1 VPGAASF
8 PLKMMLWLPLALL
21 LELLALV
28 THLQALSV
36 TSGVL
41 LVLFFTLHWRSLM
54 PYPRRLGG
62 VTLAL
67 LGYWLLS
74 GQANASQAARMLS
87 SAAYYG
93 AFIGALG
100 LMHCLVR
107 RLHQLNELHR
117 LLLAGPRAWLYPGYL
132 LSSFAISSV
141 LSFGMLN
148 LICGSLERHL
158 ERRPYSERQRRE
170 GRRGVMVTA
179 LRGFALVPLL
189 APTSVAVAILTREL
203 PGLSWSALLPFGLLG
218 GLILLVFGWPS
229 ENRRLQQLVALTD
242 EPAAAGAQTG
252 GQLRGLL
259 LGSLV
264 GIGLIALL
272 AALTWLSATQAAMLL
287 VPVAVVAVLL
297 WQGNPARRVL
307 GEISETLTG
316 MRNETFIF
324 ASSALLAGLVAAVV
338 PVQHL
343 AGHLSNTPSVLFAL
357 GTLGALAVVALALLG
372 VAPLISLNLCAALL
386 AQLAGAGLAVTQP
399 AVALL
404 FGFSLAMLLS
414 PYGPSALL
422 LARHAQLSPWRIAVG
437 WNGRFVLQVLL
448 PLLLVPLLA

>member
-1 VPGAASF
+1 MTA
-8 PLKMMLWLPLALL
+8 LLPLALL
-21 LELLALV
+21 FELLALV
-28 THLQALSV
+28 TRLQPLSV
-36 TSGVL
+36 ISGAL
-41 LVLFFTLHWRSLM
+41 LAVFFVWHWRSLM
-54 PYPRRLGG
+54 PYPRRLGV

-74 GQANASQAARMLS
+74 GEASWQQGARMLS
-87 SAAYYG
+87 SAAYYA

-100 LMHCLVR
+100 LMHCLVK
-107 RLHQLNELHR
+107 RLHQLSELHR

-132 LSSFAISSV
+132 ISTFAISSI

-158 ERRPYSERQRRE
+158 ERRPYSEDQRRE

-189 APTSVAVAILTREL
+189 APTSVAVAILTREI
-203 PGLSWSALLPFGLLG
+203 PGLSWSSLLPFGLLG
-218 GLILLVFGWPS
+218 GVLLLLFGWPA
-229 ENRRLQQLVALTD
+229 ENRRLQHLVSHSVT
-242 EPAAAGAQTG
+242 EPQARPKQSG
-252 GQLRGLL
+252 GSFRGLL
-259 LGSLV
+259 IGSLI
-264 GIGLIALL
+264 GILLIAML

-287 VPVAVVAVLL
+287 VPLAVIAILL
-297 WQGNPARRVL
+297 WQRIAPRQVF
-307 GEISETLTG
+307 GEISDTLIG

-324 ASSALLAGLVAAVV
+324 ASAALLAGLVAAVL
-338 PVQHL
+338 PVH
-343 AGHLSNTPSVLFAL
+343 HLSDNLAATPLVLFGLGAL
-357 GTLGALAVVALALLG
+357 GTLAVIALALLG
-372 VAPLISLNLCAALL
+372 VAPLISLNICAALL
-386 AQLAGAGLAVTQP
+386 AQLASQGVAVMQP

-437 WNGRFVLQVLL
+437 WNGRFVLSVLL

>member
-1 VPGAASF
+1 MTA
-8 PLKMMLWLPLALL
+8 LLPLALL
-21 LELLALV
+21 FELLALV
-28 THLQALSV
+28 SHVQLLSV
-36 TSGVL
+36 VSGVL
-41 LVLFFTLHWRSLM
+41 LVIFFVWHWRSLM
-54 PYPRRLGG
+54 PYPRRLGM

-67 LGYWLLS
+67 LAYWLLS
-74 GQANASQAARMLS
+74 GEASWQHGARMLS
-87 SAAYYG
+87 SAAYYA

-100 LMHCLVR
+100 LMHCLVK
-107 RLHQLNELHR
+107 RLKQLSELHR

-132 LSSFAISSV
+132 MSTFAISSV

-148 LICGSLERHL
+148 LICGSLESHL
-158 ERRPYSERQRRE
+158 ERRRYSDTQRRE

-203 PGLSWSALLPFGLLG
+203 PGLSWSMLLPFGLLG
-218 GLILLVFGWPS
+218 GLLLLLFGWPT
-229 ENRRLQQLVALTD
+229 ENRRLVQLIDHPPEPDAAPNAL
-242 EPAAAGAQTG
+242 PRNGN
-252 GQLRGLL
+252 LRGLL
-259 LGSLV
+259 IGSLI
-264 GIGLIALL
+264 GIALIALL

-287 VPVAVVAVLL
+287 VPTSVIVILL
-297 WQGNPARRVL
+297 WQRNAPRQVFS
-307 GEISETLTG
+307 EIGETLIG

-324 ASSALLAGLVAAVV
+324 ASAALLAGLVASVL
-338 PVQHL
+338 PVHHL
-343 AGHLSNTPSVLFAL
+343 AGQLGNTSLALFAL
-357 GTLGALAVVALALLG
+357 GTFGALAIMALALLG

-386 AQLAGAGLAVTQP
+386 AQLASQGLDVMQP

-437 WNGRFVLQVLL
+437 WNGRFVLSVLL

>member
-1 VPGAASF
+1 MTA
-8 PLKMMLWLPLALL
+8 LLPLALL
-21 LELLALV
+21 FELLALV
-28 THLQALSV
+28 SHVQLLSV
-36 TSGVL
+36 VSGVL
-41 LVLFFTLHWRSLM
+41 LVIFFVWHWRSLM
-54 PYPRRLGG
+54 PYPRRLGM

-67 LGYWLLS
+67 LAYWLLS
-74 GQANASQAARMLS
+74 GEASWQHGARMLS
-87 SAAYYG
+87 SAAYYA

-100 LMHCLVR
+100 LMHCLVK
-107 RLHQLNELHR
+107 RLKQLSELHR

-132 LSSFAISSV
+132 MSTFAISSV

-148 LICGSLERHL
+148 LICGSLESHL
-158 ERRPYSERQRRE
+158 ERRRYSDTQRHE

-203 PGLSWSALLPFGLLG
+203 PGLSWSMLLPFGLIG
-218 GLILLVFGWPS
+218 GLLLLLFGWPT
-229 ENRRLQQLVALTD
+229 ENRRLVQLIDHPPEPEAAPNAL
-242 EPAAAGAQTG
+242 PPNSN
-252 GQLRGLL
+252 LRGLL
-259 LGSLV
+259 IGSLI
-264 GIGLIALL
+264 GIALIALL

-287 VPVAVVAVLL
+287 VPTSVIVILL
-297 WQGNPARRVL
+297 WQRNAPRQVFS
-307 GEISETLTG
+307 EIGETLIG

-324 ASSALLAGLVAAVV
+324 ASAALLAGLVAAVL
-338 PVQHL
+338 PVHHL
-343 AGHLSNTPSVLFAL
+343 AGQLGNTPLALFAL
-357 GTLGALAVVALALLG
+357 GTFGALAIMALALLG

-386 AQLAGAGLAVTQP
+386 AQLASQGLDVMQP

-437 WNGRFVLQVLL
+437 WNGRFVLSVLL

>member
-1 VPGAASF
+1 MSV
-8 PLKMMLWLPLALL
+8 LLPLALL
-21 LELLALV
+21 FELLALI
-28 THLQALSV
+28 TRLQPLSV
-36 TSGVL
+36 ASGIL
-41 LVLFFTLHWRSLM
+41 LAVFFVWHWRSLM
-54 PYPRRLGG
+54 PYPRRLAM

-74 GQANASQAARMLS
+74 GGANWQQAARMLS
-87 SAAYYG
+87 SAAYYA

-100 LMHCLVR
+100 LMHCLVK
-107 RLHQLNELHR
+107 RLRQLSDLHR

-132 LSSFAISSV
+132 MSTFAISSV

-148 LICGSLERHL
+148 LICGSLENHL
-158 ERRPYSERQRRE
+158 ERRPYSDAQRHE

-203 PGLSWSALLPFGLLG
+203 PGLSWSALLPFGLIG
-218 GLILLVFGWPS
+218 GLLLLLFGWPT
-229 ENRRLQQLVALTD
+229 ENRRLQQLAGQPVVD
-242 EPAAAGAQTG
+242 PATQSG
-252 GQLRGLL
+252 GSLRGLFI
-259 LGSLV
+259 GSLI
-264 GIGLIALL
+264 GIVLIAVL

-287 VPVAVVAVLL
+287 VPLSVVVILL
-297 WQGNPARRVL
+297 WQRTAPRQVFREVND
-307 GEISETLTG
+307 TLLG

-324 ASSALLAGLVAAVV
+324 ASSALLAGLVAAIL
-338 PVQHL
+338 PVHHL
-343 AGHLSNTPSVLFAL
+343 ADHLGDTPLALFAVGAV
-357 GTLGALAVVALALLG
+357 GTLAIMALALLG

-386 AQLAGAGLAVTQP
+386 AQLASQGLAVLQP

-437 WNGRFVLQVLL
+437 WNGRFVLSVLI

>member
-1 VPGAASF
+1 MTA
-8 PLKMMLWLPLALL
+8 LLPLALL
-21 LELLALV
+21 FELLALV
-28 THLQALSV
+28 SHVQLLSV
-36 TSGVL
+36 VSGVL
-41 LVLFFTLHWRSLM
+41 LVIFFVWHWRSLM
-54 PYPRRLGG
+54 PYPRRLGM

-67 LGYWLLS
+67 LAYWLLS
-74 GQANASQAARMLS
+74 GEASWQHGARMLS
-87 SAAYYG
+87 SAAYYA

-100 LMHCLVR
+100 LMHCLVK
-107 RLHQLNELHR
+107 RLKQLSELHR

-132 LSSFAISSV
+132 MSTFAISSV

-148 LICGSLERHL
+148 LICGSLESHL
-158 ERRPYSERQRRE
+158 ERRRYSDTQRHE

-203 PGLSWSALLPFGLLG
+203 PGLSWSMLLPFGLLG
-218 GLILLVFGWPS
+218 GLLLLLFGWPT
-229 ENRRLQQLVALTD
+229 ENRRLVQLIDHPPEPEAAPNAL
-242 EPAAAGAQTG
+242 PRNGN
-252 GQLRGLL
+252 LRGLL
-259 LGSLV
+259 IGSLI
-264 GIGLIALL
+264 GIALIALL

-287 VPVAVVAVLL
+287 VPTSVIVILL
-297 WQGNPARRVL
+297 WQRNAPRQVFS
-307 GEISETLTG
+307 EIGETLIG

-324 ASSALLAGLVAAVV
+324 ASAALLAGLVAAVL
-338 PVQHL
+338 PVHHL
-343 AGHLSNTPSVLFAL
+343 AGQLGNTPLALFAL
-357 GTLGALAVVALALLG
+357 GTFGALAIMALALLG

-386 AQLAGAGLAVTQP
+386 AQLASQGLDVMQP

-437 WNGRFVLQVLL
+437 WNGRFVLSVLL

>member
-1 VPGAASF
+1 MTA
-8 PLKMMLWLPLALL
+8 LLPLALL
-21 LELLALV
+21 FELLALV
-28 THLQALSV
+28 SHVQLLSV
-36 TSGVL
+36 VSGVL
-41 LVLFFTLHWRSLM
+41 LVIFFVWHWRSLM
-54 PYPRRLGG
+54 PYPRRLGM

-67 LGYWLLS
+67 LAYWLLS
-74 GQANASQAARMLS
+74 GEASWQHGARMLS
-87 SAAYYG
+87 SAAYYA

-100 LMHCLVR
+100 LMHCLVK
-107 RLHQLNELHR
+107 RLKQLSELHR

-132 LSSFAISSV
+132 MSTFAISSV

-148 LICGSLERHL
+148 LICGSLESHL
-158 ERRPYSERQRRE
+158 ERRRYSDTQRHE

-203 PGLSWSALLPFGLLG
+203 PGLSWSMLLPFGLLG
-218 GLILLVFGWPS
+218 GLLLLLFGWPT
-229 ENRRLQQLVALTD
+229 ENRRLVQLIDHPSEPEAAPNAL
-242 EPAAAGAQTG
+242 PPNSN
-252 GQLRGLL
+252 LRGLL
-259 LGSLV
+259 IGSLI
-264 GIGLIALL
+264 GIALIALL

-287 VPVAVVAVLL
+287 VPTSVIVILL
-297 WQGNPARRVL
+297 WQRNAPRQVFS
-307 GEISETLTG
+307 EIGETLIG

-324 ASSALLAGLVAAVV
+324 ASAALLAGLVAAVL
-338 PVQHL
+338 PVHHL
-343 AGHLSNTPSVLFAL
+343 AGQLGNTSLALFAL
-357 GTLGALAVVALALLG
+357 GTFGALAIMALALLG

-386 AQLAGAGLAVTQP
+386 AQLASQGLDVMQP

-437 WNGRFVLQVLL
+437 WNGRFVLSVLL

>member
-1 VPGAASF
+1 MTA
-8 PLKMMLWLPLALL
+8 LLPLALL
-21 LELLALV
+21 FELLAL
-28 THLQALSV
+28 TTQFQPLSV
-36 TSGVL
+36 ISGSL
-41 LVLFFTLHWRSLM
+41 LTVFFVWHWRSLM
-54 PYPRRLGG
+54 PYPRRLGM

-67 LGYWLLS
+67 FGYWLLA
-74 GQANASQAARMLS
+74 GDASWQQGARMLS
-87 SAAYYG
+87 SAAYYA

-100 LMHCLVR
+100 LMHCLVK
-107 RLHQLNELHR
+107 RLKKLSELHR

-132 LSSFAISSV
+132 MSTFAISSV

-148 LICGSLERHL
+148 LICGSLESHL
-158 ERRPYSERQRRE
+158 EQRRYSDKQRRE

-203 PGLSWSALLPFGLLG
+203 PGLSWSMLLPFGLIG
-218 GLILLVFGWPS
+218 GLLLLLFGWPT
-229 ENRRLQQLVALTD
+229 ENRRLLQLIDHPPAHEPNAQQ
-242 EPAAAGAQTG
+242 PSGS
-252 GQLRGLL
+252 LRGLL
-259 LGSLV
+259 IGSLI
-264 GIGLIALL
+264 GIALIAVL

-287 VPVAVVAVLL
+287 VPIVVIVILL
-297 WQGNPARRVL
+297 WQRIAPRQVFS
-307 GEISETLTG
+307 EVSETLIG

-324 ASSALLAGLVAAVV
+324 ASAALLAGLVAAVL
-338 PVQHL
+338 PVHHL
-343 AGHLSNTPSVLFAL
+343 AGQLGSTPLVLFAL
-357 GTLGALAVVALALLG
+357 GTFGALAIMALALLG

-386 AQLAGAGLAVTQP
+386 AQLASQGLDVMQP

-422 LARHAQLSPWRIAVG
+422 LARYAQLSPWRIAVG
-437 WNGRFVLQVLL
+437 WNGRFVLSVLL

>member
-1 VPGAASF
+1 MTA
-8 PLKMMLWLPLALL
+8 LLPLALL
-21 LELLALV
+21 FELLALV
-28 THLQALSV
+28 SHVQLLSV
-36 TSGVL
+36 VSGVL
-41 LVLFFTLHWRSLM
+41 LVIFFVWHWRSLM
-54 PYPRRLGG
+54 PYPRRLGM

-67 LGYWLLS
+67 LAYWLLS
-74 GQANASQAARMLS
+74 GEASWQHGARMLS
-87 SAAYYG
+87 SAAYYA

-100 LMHCLVR
+100 LMHCLVK
-107 RLHQLNELHR
+107 RLKQLSELHR

-132 LSSFAISSV
+132 MSTFAISSV

-148 LICGSLERHL
+148 LICGSLESHL
-158 ERRPYSERQRRE
+158 ERRRYSDTQRRE

-203 PGLSWSALLPFGLLG
+203 PGLSWSMLLPFGLLG
-218 GLILLVFGWPS
+218 GLLLLLFGWPT
-229 ENRRLQQLVALTD
+229 ENRRLVQLIDHPPEPEAAPNAL
-242 EPAAAGAQTG
+242 PRNGN
-252 GQLRGLL
+252 LRGLL
-259 LGSLV
+259 IGSLI
-264 GIGLIALL
+264 GIALIALL

-287 VPVAVVAVLL
+287 VPTSVIVILL
-297 WQGNPARRVL
+297 WQRNAPRQVFS
-307 GEISETLTG
+307 EIGETLIG

-324 ASSALLAGLVAAVV
+324 ASAALLAGLVAAVL
-338 PVQHL
+338 PVHHL
-343 AGHLSNTPSVLFAL
+343 AGQLGNTSLALFAL
-357 GTLGALAVVALALLG
+357 GTFGALAIMALALLG

-386 AQLAGAGLAVTQP
+386 AQLASQGLDVMQP

-437 WNGRFVLQVLL
+437 WNGRFVLSVLL

>member
-1 VPGAASF
+1 MTV
-8 PLKMMLWLPLALL
+8 LLPLALL
-21 LELLALV
+21 FELLALL
-28 THLQALSV
+28 TQLQPLSV
-36 TSGVL
+36 ISGTL
-41 LVLFFTLHWRSLM
+41 LVLFFVRHWRSLM
-54 PYPRRLGG
+54 PYPRRLGM
-62 VTLAL
+62 VTLAV

-74 GQANASQAARMLS
+74 DEANWQQGARLLS
-87 SAAYYG
+87 SAAYYA

-100 LMHCLVR
+100 LMHCLVK
-107 RLHQLNELHR
+107 RLKQLSELHR
-117 LLLAGPRAWLYPGYL
+117 LLLSGPRAWLYPGYL
-132 LSSFAISSV
+132 MSTFPISSV

-158 ERRPYSERQRRE
+158 ERRPYSDSQRRE

-203 PGLSWSALLPFGLLG
+203 PGLSWSTLLPFGLLG
-218 GLILLVFGWPS
+218 GLLLLLFGWPT
-229 ENRRLQQLVALTD
+229 ENRRLLQLTD
-242 EPAAAGAQTG
+242 QPPVEPGADSRQASG
-252 GQLRGLL
+252 SLRGLL
-259 LGSLV
+259 FGSLI
-264 GIGLIALL
+264 GILLIALL

-287 VPVAVVAVLL
+287 VPMAVIVILF
-297 WQGNPARRVL
+297 WQGIAPRQVFS
-307 GEISETLTG
+307 EVSETLIG

-324 ASSALLAGLVAAVV
+324 ASAALLAGLVAAVL
-338 PVQHL
+338 PVHHL
-343 AGHLSNTPSVLFAL
+343 ADQLGSTPLALFAL
-357 GTLGALAVVALALLG
+357 GTFGALAVMALALLG

-386 AQLAGAGLAVTQP
+386 AQLASQGLAVMQP

-437 WNGRFVLQVLL
+437 WNGRFVLRVLL
-448 PLLLVPLLA
+448 PLLLIPLLA

>member
-1 VPGAASF
+1 MTA
-8 PLKMMLWLPLALL
+8 LLPLALL
-21 LELLALV
+21 FELLALI
-28 THLQALSV
+28 TRLQPLSV
-36 TSGVL
+36 ISGAL
-41 LVLFFTLHWRSLM
+41 LAAFFVWHWRSLM
-54 PYPRRLGG
+54 PYPRRLGM

-74 GQANASQAARMLS
+74 GEANWQQGARMLS
-87 SAAYYG
+87 SAAYYA

-100 LMHCLVR
+100 LMHCLVK
-107 RLHQLNELHR
+107 RLRQLSELHR

-132 LSSFAISSV
+132 MSTFAISSV

-148 LICGSLERHL
+148 LICGSLENHL
-158 ERRPYSERQRRE
+158 ERRPYSGAQRRE

-218 GLILLVFGWPS
+218 GLLLLLFGWPT
-229 ENRRLQQLVALTD
+229 ENRRLQQLTD
-242 EPAAAGAQTG
+242 QPVVDPSSQSGDS
-252 GQLRGLL
+252 LRGLFI
-259 LGSLV
+259 GSLI
-264 GIGLIALL
+264 GIMLIAML

-287 VPVAVVAVLL
+287 VPLAVIVILL
-297 WQGNPARRVL
+297 WQRIAPRQVL
-307 GEISETLTG
+307 GEVSETLVG

-324 ASSALLAGLVAAVV
+324 ASSALLAGLVAAIL
-338 PVQHL
+338 PVHHL
-343 AGHLSNTPSVLFAL
+343 ADHLGHTPLALFGLGAI
-357 GTLGALAVVALALLG
+357 GTLAIMALALLG

-386 AQLAGAGLAVTQP
+386 AQLASQGMPVMQP

-437 WNGRFVLQVLL
+437 WNGRFVLSVLI

>member
-1 VPGAASF
+1 MTA
-8 PLKMMLWLPLALL
+8 LLPLALL
-21 LELLALV
+21 FELLALV
-28 THLQALSV
+28 SHVQLLSV
-36 TSGVL
+36 VSGVL
-41 LVLFFTLHWRSLM
+41 LVIFFVWHWRSLM
-54 PYPRRLGG
+54 PYPRRLGM

-67 LGYWLLS
+67 LAYWLLS
-74 GQANASQAARMLS
+74 GEASWQHGARMLS
-87 SAAYYG
+87 SAAYYA

-100 LMHCLVR
+100 LMHCLVK
-107 RLHQLNELHR
+107 RLKQLSELHR

-132 LSSFAISSV
+132 MSTFAISSV

-148 LICGSLERHL
+148 LICGSLESHL
-158 ERRPYSERQRRE
+158 ERRRYSDTQRRE

-203 PGLSWSALLPFGLLG
+203 PGLSWSMLLPFGLLG
-218 GLILLVFGWPS
+218 GLLLLLFGWPT
-229 ENRRLQQLVALTD
+229 ENRRLVQLIDHPPEPEAAPNAL
-242 EPAAAGAQTG
+242 PRNGN
-252 GQLRGLL
+252 LRGLL
-259 LGSLV
+259 IGSLI
-264 GIGLIALL
+264 GIALIALL

-287 VPVAVVAVLL
+287 VPTSVIVILL
-297 WQGNPARRVL
+297 WQRNAPRQVF
-307 GEISETLTG
+307 GEIGETLIG

-324 ASSALLAGLVAAVV
+324 ASAALLAGLVASVL
-338 PVQHL
+338 PVHHL
-343 AGHLSNTPSVLFAL
+343 AGQLGNTSLALFAL
-357 GTLGALAVVALALLG
+357 GTFGALAIMALALLG

-386 AQLAGAGLAVTQP
+386 AQLASQGLDVMQP

-437 WNGRFVLQVLL
+437 WNGRFVLSVLL

>member
-1 VPGAASF
+1 MTA
-8 PLKMMLWLPLALL
+8 LLPLALL
-21 LELLALV
+21 FELLALV
-28 THLQALSV
+28 SHVQLLSV
-36 TSGVL
+36 VSGVL
-41 LVLFFTLHWRSLM
+41 LLIFFVWHWRSLM
-54 PYPRRLGG
+54 PYPRRLGM

-67 LGYWLLS
+67 LAYWLLS
-74 GQANASQAARMLS
+74 GEASWQHGARMLS
-87 SAAYYG
+87 SAAYYA

-100 LMHCLVR
+100 LMHCLVK
-107 RLHQLNELHR
+107 RLKQLSELHR

-132 LSSFAISSV
+132 MSTFAISSV

-148 LICGSLERHL
+148 LICGSLESHL
-158 ERRPYSERQRRE
+158 ERRRYSDTQRHE

-203 PGLSWSALLPFGLLG
+203 PGLSWSMLLPFGLLG
-218 GLILLVFGWPS
+218 GLLLLLFGWPT
-229 ENRRLQQLVALTD
+229 ENRRLVQLIDHPPEPEAAPNAL
-242 EPAAAGAQTG
+242 PRNGN
-252 GQLRGLL
+252 LRGLL
-259 LGSLV
+259 IGSLI
-264 GIGLIALL
+264 GIALIALL

-287 VPVAVVAVLL
+287 VPTAVIVILL
-297 WQGNPARRVL
+297 WQRNAPRQVF
-307 GEISETLTG
+307 GEIGETLIG

-324 ASSALLAGLVAAVV
+324 ASAALLAGLVAAVL
-338 PVQHL
+338 PVHHL
-343 AGHLSNTPSVLFAL
+343 AGQLGNTSLALFAL
-357 GTLGALAVVALALLG
+357 GTFGALAIMALALLG

-386 AQLAGAGLAVTQP
+386 AQLASQGLDVMQP

-437 WNGRFVLQVLL
+437 WNGRFVLSVLL

>member
-1 VPGAASF
+1 MSV
-8 PLKMMLWLPLALL
+8 LLPLALL
-21 LELLALV
+21 FELLALI
-28 THLQALSV
+28 TRLQPLSV
-36 TSGVL
+36 ASGIL
-41 LVLFFTLHWRSLM
+41 LAVFFVWHWRSLM
-54 PYPRRLGG
+54 PYPRRLAM

-74 GQANASQAARMLS
+74 GGANWQQAANMLS
-87 SAAYYG
+87 SAAYYA

-100 LMHCLVR
+100 LMHCLVK
-107 RLHQLNELHR
+107 RLQQLSDLHR

-132 LSSFAISSV
+132 MSTFAISSV

-148 LICGSLERHL
+148 LICGSLESHL
-158 ERRPYSERQRRE
+158 ERRPYSDAQRHE

-203 PGLSWSALLPFGLLG
+203 PGLSWSALLPFGLIG
-218 GLILLVFGWPS
+218 GLLLLLFGWPT
-229 ENRRLQQLVALTD
+229 ENRRLRQLADQPVVDSSMQSTQ
-242 EPAAAGAQTG
+242 PG
-252 GQLRGLL
+252 GSLRGLFI
-259 LGSLV
+259 GSLI
-264 GIGLIALL
+264 GIVLIAVL

-287 VPVAVVAVLL
+287 VPLAVIVILL
-297 WQGNPARRVL
+297 WQGTAPRQVFREV
-307 GEISETLTG
+307 SDTLLG

-324 ASSALLAGLVAAVV
+324 ASSALLAGLVAAIL
-338 PVQHL
+338 PVHHL
-343 AGHLSNTPSVLFAL
+343 ADHLGDIPLALFGLGAI
-357 GTLGALAVVALALLG
+357 GTLAIMALALLG
-372 VAPLISLNLCAALL
+372 VAPLISLNLCASLL
-386 AQLAGAGLAVTQP
+386 AQLASQGLAVLQP

-437 WNGRFVLQVLL
+437 WNGRFVLSVLI

>member
-1 VPGAASF
+1 MTA
-8 PLKMMLWLPLALL
+8 LLPLALL
-21 LELLALV
+21 FELLALV
-28 THLQALSV
+28 SHVRLLSV
-36 TSGVL
+36 VSGVL
-41 LVLFFTLHWRSLM
+41 LVIFFVWHWRSLM
-54 PYPRRLGG
+54 PYPRRLGM

-67 LGYWLLS
+67 LAYWLLS
-74 GQANASQAARMLS
+74 GEASWQHGARMLS
-87 SAAYYG
+87 SAAYYA

-100 LMHCLVR
+100 LMHCLVK
-107 RLHQLNELHR
+107 RLKQLSELHR

-132 LSSFAISSV
+132 MSTFAISSV

-148 LICGSLERHL
+148 LICGSLESHL
-158 ERRPYSERQRRE
+158 ERRRYSDTQRRE

-203 PGLSWSALLPFGLLG
+203 PGLSWSMLLPFGLLG
-218 GLILLVFGWPS
+218 GLLLLLFGWPT
-229 ENRRLQQLVALTD
+229 ENRRLVQLIDHPPEPEAAPNAL
-242 EPAAAGAQTG
+242 PPNSN
-252 GQLRGLL
+252 LRGLL
-259 LGSLV
+259 IGSLI
-264 GIGLIALL
+264 GIALIALL

-287 VPVAVVAVLL
+287 VPTSVIVILL
-297 WQGNPARRVL
+297 WQRNAPRQVFS
-307 GEISETLTG
+307 EIGETLIG

-324 ASSALLAGLVAAVV
+324 ASAALLAGLVAAVL
-338 PVQHL
+338 PVHHL
-343 AGHLSNTPSVLFAL
+343 AGQLGNTSLALFAL
-357 GTLGALAVVALALLG
+357 GTFGALAIMALALLG

-386 AQLAGAGLAVTQP
+386 AQLASQGLDVMQP

-437 WNGRFVLQVLL
+437 WNGRFVLSVLL

>member
-1 VPGAASF
+1 MTA
-8 PLKMMLWLPLALL
+8 LLPLALL
-21 LELLALV
+21 FELLALL
-28 THLQALSV
+28 TRLQALSV
-36 TSGVL
+36 ASGAL
-41 LVLFFTLHWRSLM
+41 LVLFFVWHWRSLM
-54 PYPRRLGG
+54 PYPQRLGL
-62 VTLAL
+62 VTLMV

-74 GQANASQAARMLS
+74 GMANWQQAARLLS
-87 SAAYYG
+87 AAAYYG

-107 RLHQLNELHR
+107 RLEQLSELHR
-117 LLLAGPRAWLYPGYL
+117 ILLAGPRAWLYPGYL
-132 LSSFAISSV
+132 MSTFAISSV

-148 LICGSLERHL
+148 LICGSLENHL
-158 ERRPYSERQRRE
+158 ARRPYTDGQRRE

-203 PGLSWSALLPFGLLG
+203 PGLSWGALLPFGLLG
-218 GLILLVFGWPS
+218 GVILLLFGWS
-229 ENRRLQQLVALTD
+229 TENRRLQQLVEHSRIEAEDGSGKTS
-242 EPAAAGAQTG
+242 GS
-252 GQLRGLL
+252 LRGLL
-259 LGSLV
+259 IGSL
-264 GIGLIALL
+264 IGVLLIALL

-287 VPVAVVAVLL
+287 VPSAVIVILL
-297 WQGNPARRVL
+297 WQGTAPVKVF
-307 GEISETLTG
+307 GEVRDTLVG

-324 ASSALLAGLVAAVV
+324 ASSALLAGLVAAVL
-338 PVQHL
+338 PVHHL
-343 AGHLSNTPSVLFAL
+343 ADQLGNTPLALFAL
-357 GTLGALAVVALALLG
+357 GTCGALAVIALALLG

-386 AQLAGAGLAVTQP
+386 AQLASQGLAVMQP

-437 WNGRFVLQVLL
+437 WNGRFVLSVLL
-448 PLLLVPLLA
+448 PLLLIPLLA

>member
-1 VPGAASF
+1 MTT
-8 PLKMMLWLPLALL
+8 LLPLALL
-21 LELLALV
+21 FELLALI
-28 THLQALSV
+28 TLFQPLSV
-36 TSGVL
+36 ISGVL
-41 LVLFFTLHWRSLM
+41 LAAFFVWHWRSLM
-54 PYPRRLGG
+54 PYPRRLGI
-62 VTLAL
+62 VTLAV
-67 LGYWLLS
+67 LGYWLLF
-74 GQANASQAARMLS
+74 GDASWQQGARLLS

-100 LMHCLVR
+100 LMHCLVK
-107 RLHQLNELHR
+107 RLRQLSELHR

-132 LSSFAISSV
+132 MSTFAISSV

-148 LICGSLERHL
+148 LICGSLENHL
-158 ERRPYSERQRRE
+158 ERRSYNDAQRRE

-203 PGLSWSALLPFGLLG
+203 PGLSWSTLLPFGLLG
-218 GLILLVFGWPS
+218 GLLLMLFGWRT
-229 ENRRLQQLVALTD
+229 ENRRLRQLADQPLVESAEDAQQSNGRL
-242 EPAAAGAQTG
+242 G
-252 GQLRGLL
+252 GLL
-259 LGSLV
+259 IGSLI
-264 GIGLIALL
+264 GITLIALL

-287 VPVAVVAVLL
+287 VPIAVIVILL
-297 WQGNPARRVL
+297 WQRIAPRQVFS
-307 GEISETLTG
+307 EVSETLVG

-324 ASSALLAGLVAAVV
+324 ASSALLAGLVAAVL
-338 PVQHL
+338 PVHHL
-343 AGHLSNTPSVLFAL
+343 AAHLGSTPLALFGL
-357 GTLGALAVVALALLG
+357 GTFGALAVMGLALLG
-372 VAPLISLNLCAALL
+372 VAPLISLNLCAAML
-386 AQLAGAGLAVTQP
+386 AQLASQGLPVMQP

-437 WNGRFVLQVLL
+437 WNGRFVLSVLI

>member
-1 VPGAASF
+1 MTV
-8 PLKMMLWLPLALL
+8 LLPLALL
-21 LELLALV
+21 FELLALI
-28 THLQALSV
+28 TRLQPLSV
-36 TSGVL
+36 ASGAL
-41 LVLFFTLHWRSLM
+41 LAVFFAWHWRSLM
-54 PYPRRLGG
+54 PYPRRLAM

-74 GQANASQAARMLS
+74 GGANWQQAARMLS
-87 SAAYYG
+87 SAAYYA

-100 LMHCLVR
+100 LMHCLVK
-107 RLHQLNELHR
+107 RLHQLSDLHR

-132 LSSFAISSV
+132 MSTFAISSV

-148 LICGSLERHL
+148 LICGSLESHL
-158 ERRPYSERQRRE
+158 ERRPYGDAQRQE

-203 PGLSWSALLPFGLLG
+203 PGLSWSALLPFGLIG
-218 GLILLVFGWPS
+218 GLLLLLFGWPA
-229 ENRRLQQLVALTD
+229 ENRRLRQLADQPVVDSSMQSTQ
-242 EPAAAGAQTG
+242 PG
-252 GQLRGLL
+252 GSLRGLFI
-259 LGSLV
+259 GSLI
-264 GIGLIALL
+264 GIVLIAIL
-272 AALTWLSATQAAMLL
+272 AASTWLSATQAAMLL
-287 VPVAVVAVLL
+287 VPLAVIVILL
-297 WQGNPARRVL
+297 WQGTAPRQVFREV
-307 GEISETLTG
+307 SDTLLG

-324 ASSALLAGLVAAVV
+324 ASSALLAGLVAAIL
-338 PVQHL
+338 PVHHL
-343 AGHLSNTPSVLFAL
+343 ADHLGDTPLALFGLGAI
-357 GTLGALAVVALALLG
+357 GTLAIMALALLG

-386 AQLAGAGLAVTQP
+386 AQLASQGLAVLQP

-437 WNGRFVLQVLL
+437 WNGRFVLSVLI

>member
-1 VPGAASF
+1 MTV
-8 PLKMMLWLPLALL
+8 LLPLALL
-21 LELLALV
+21 FELLALI
-28 THLQALSV
+28 TRLQPLSV
-36 TSGVL
+36 ASSAL
-41 LVLFFTLHWRSLM
+41 LAVFFAWHWRSLM
-54 PYPRRLGG
+54 PYPRRLAM

-74 GQANASQAARMLS
+74 GGANWQQAARMLS
-87 SAAYYG
+87 SAAYYA

-100 LMHCLVR
+100 LMHCLVK
-107 RLHQLNELHR
+107 RLHQLSDLHR

-132 LSSFAISSV
+132 MSTFAISSV

-148 LICGSLERHL
+148 LICGSLESHL
-158 ERRPYSERQRRE
+158 ERPYSDAQRHE

-203 PGLSWSALLPFGLLG
+203 PGLSWSALLPFGLIG
-218 GLILLVFGWPS
+218 GLLLLLFGWPT
-229 ENRRLQQLVALTD
+229 ENRRLQQLADQPVVDPST
-242 EPAAAGAQTG
+242 QSG
-252 GQLRGLL
+252 GSLRGLFI
-259 LGSLV
+259 GSLI
-264 GIGLIALL
+264 GIVLIAVL
-272 AALTWLSATQAAMLL
+272 AASTWLSATQAAMLL
-287 VPVAVVAVLL
+287 VPLAVIVILL
-297 WQGNPARRVL
+297 WQGTAPRQVFREV
-307 GEISETLTG
+307 SDTLLG

-324 ASSALLAGLVAAVV
+324 ASSALLAGLVAAIL
-338 PVQHL
+338 PVHHL
-343 AGHLSNTPSVLFAL
+343 ADHLGDTPLALFGLGAI
-357 GTLGALAVVALALLG
+357 GTLAIMALALLG

-386 AQLAGAGLAVTQP
+386 AQLASQGLAVLQP

-437 WNGRFVLQVLL
+437 WNGRFVLSVLI